1 MDKELGIE
9 PFDPKKHEPID
20 TVGGMK
26 ATEYLASEPSPEGK
40 AWNIPTIWYDKKTK
54 EPVFLGGKDNSDKA
68 WNAAYR
74 YEKETG
80 IKFPR
85 YKDIPSA
92 VNAAI
97 NRSKDG
103 GATKEKLGMAKGGST
118 MNRQMSMFEE
128 GGIADDGMDRDPVS
142 GNEIPSGS
150 LASEVRDDIP
160 AQLSEGEYVVPAD
173 VVRYFGV
180 KVFEDM
186 RMEAKMGL
194 REMERDGRIGGE
206 PVEPNKG
213 MTEGDLAGLEE
224 MMRTGVANGG
234 LMDKMVYTAMN
245 DPLVNKKLNEGGLTV
260 GFATGGMTQ
269 SPYNDPTRIDQVIGQ
284 FMQMTKNNPGIM
296 DELAKRGITINRT
309 PATNQ
314 PNQMQAQN
322 APAQTTNPVINQQPV
337 KAAEGTYLD
346 PLSMTGLGTT
356 IKSNQV
362 KPLNMTDDQKQSY
375 SLSPTSISSMYG
387 IPGGS
392 YFYQGPGVPKSPEER
407 PIKTPPVC
415 APGTVYDEE
424 SDSCVP
430 EIEPTT
436 PTEEVQPR
444 DKDNMD
450 GIGGTEM
457 STPYVEKGWRVQA
470 TEQLDWS
477 NPEDFDAYMKELS
490 KPQEKPSKLAQGIA
504 LTNPLWGPAMV
515 IGQKMERK
523 ATINKIKAME
533 NIANLIGD
541 SVSAASAVKAGE
553 SYKANMTEDQRA
565 FADTQNGEGYTITL
579 VNQVMGRGFLDDV
592 EGTRGNGFH
601 SVADLQNMPQYKK
614 DELKAAIEENNARL
628 REAALSS
635 AQRKKD
641 AEAARIVEEQKKAKE
656 KAQAEYQASQAQ
668 KEKNKKAAAAALAP
682 RSKGQAQAKQIVAT
696 SKRRKTKSGGTVG
709 GKVSTQKNL
718 NKVNKQL
725 KNIASGGSGGFAKG
739 GLMKKPN
746 KK

>member
-1 MDKELGIE
+1 
-9 PFDPKKHEPID
+9 
-20 TVGGMK
+20 
-26 ATEYLASEPSPEGK
+26 
-40 AWNIPTIWYDKKTK
+40 
-54 EPVFLGGKDNSDKA
+54 
-68 WNAAYR
+68 
-74 YEKETG
+74 
-80 IKFPR
+80 
-85 YKDIPSA
+85 
-92 VNAAI
+92 
-97 NRSKDG
+97 
-103 GATKEKLGMAKGGST
+103 

-180 KVFEDM
+180 RVFEEM
-186 RMEAKMGL
+186 RNEAKMGL
-194 REMERDGRIGGE
+194 QSMEQDGRIGGE
-206 PVEPNKG
+206 PVEPNKA
-213 MTEGDLAGLEE
+213 MTEADLAGLEE

-245 DPLVNKKLNEGGLTV
+245 DPLVNQKLNQGGMTV
-260 GFATGGMTQ
+260 GFAAGGMAQ

-309 PATNQ
+309 NATQQPA
-314 PNQMQAQN
+314 QMQAQN
-322 APAQTTNPVINQQPV
+322 APAQTTNPVTNQTPI

-356 IKSNQV
+356 TQPFTNS
-362 KPLNMTDDQKQSY
+362 MTTDQTQSY
-375 SLSPTSISSMYG
+375 ATSPTSLSSMYG

-392 YFYQGPGVPKSPEER
+392 YFYQGPGVPKSPEQQER
-407 PIKTPPVC
+407 PVKPTPVC
-415 APGTVYDEE
+415 APGTVYDPE

-430 EIEPTT
+430 EVEPVEA
-436 PTEEVQPR
+436 TEPR

-477 NPEDFDAYMKELS
+477 NPDDFNAYLAKLA
-490 KPQEKPSKLAQGIA
+490 KPQEEVSKLAKGIA

-515 IGQKMERK
+515 LAQKMERK
-523 ATINKIKAME
+523 ATVNKIKAME

-541 SVSAASAVKAGE
+541 TVSAATAVKAGE
-553 SYKANMTEDQRA
+553 SYKANMTQSQRDY
-565 FADTQNGEGYTITL
+565 ADTQNGEGYTITL
-579 VNQVMGRGFLDDV
+579 VNQIMGKGFLDDI

-601 SVADLQNMPQYKK
+601 SVADLQNMPQWKK
-614 DELKAAIEENNARL
+614 DELKAAIDANNQELQAQSATKERRIKITNDAEL
-628 REAALSS
+628 KRQTAAAEAKRKETLALAEAKRRQDEEAAANAVTLAKGDNRDTSWS
-635 AQRKKD
+635 GGRVVANQTQPSRK
-641 AEAARIVEEQKKAKE
+641 RNRT
-656 KAQAEYQASQAQ
+656 QA
-668 KEKNKKAAAAALAP
+668 KAAATKALKP
-682 RSKGQAQAKQIVAT
+682 GQKLAT
-696 SKRRKTKSGGTVG
+696 GGR
-709 GKVSTQKNL
+709 
-718 NKVNKQL
+718 
-725 KNIASGGSGGFAKG
+725 ARG

>member
-322 APAQTTNPVINQQPV
+322 APAQTTNPVTNQQPV

-614 DELKAAIEENNARL
+614 DELKAAIEANNKELQAKNSSQRDKAISAASKKEEARQ
-628 REAALSS
+628 AA
-635 AQRKKD
+635 A
-641 AEAARIVEEQKKAKE
+641 AEAKRKEALALAEAKRIRDEQAAANAATVAKRDNRDKSWSGGKVAKTQKKATGSVAKR
-656 KAQAEYQASQAQ
+656 KQAAT
-668 KEKNKKAAAAALAP
+668 KKYGK
-682 RSKGQAQAKQIVAT
+682 SY
-696 SKRRKTKSGGTVG
+696 SGGR
-709 GKVSTQKNL
+709 
-718 NKVNKQL
+718 
-725 KNIASGGSGGFAKG
+725 AKG

>member
-1 MDKELGIE
+1 MDKELNIE
-9 PFDPKKHEPID
+9 PFDSEKHEPID

-26 ATEYLASEPSPEGK
+26 ATEYLASEPSPEGS
-40 AWNIPTIWYDKKTK
+40 AWNIPTIWYDKETK
-54 EPVFLGGKDNSDKA
+54 EPVFLGGKDNSDRA

-92 VNAAI
+92 VDAAI

-128 GGIADDGMDRDPVS
+128 GGIADDGMNRDPVS

-180 KVFEDM
+180 RVFEEM
-186 RMEAKMGL
+186 RNEAKMGL
-194 REMERDGRIGGE
+194 QSMEQDGRIGGE
-206 PVEPNKG
+206 PVEPNKA
-213 MTEGDLAGLEE
+213 MTEADLAGLEE

-245 DPLVNKKLNEGGLTV
+245 DPLVNQKLNQGGMTV
-260 GFATGGMTQ
+260 GFAAGGMAQ

-309 PATNQ
+309 NATQQPAQIQT
-314 PNQMQAQN
+314 QN
-322 APAQTTNPVINQQPV
+322 APAQTTNPVTNQAPI

-346 PLSMTGLGTT
+346 PLSMTGLGTA
-356 IKSNQV
+356 IQPNQT
-362 KPLNMTDDQKQSY
+362 NTQNQSY
-375 SLSPTSISSMYG
+375 ITSPTSISSMYG

-392 YFYQGPGVPKSPEER
+392 YFYKGPGVPKSPEEVEKA
-407 PIKTPPVC
+407 PVAPVASTTPVC

-424 SDSCVP
+424 SNSCVP
-430 EIEPTT
+430 ELEPT
-436 PTEEVQPR
+436 R

-457 STPYVEKGWRVQA
+457 STPYVEKGWRVQS

-477 NPEDFDAYMKELS
+477 NPKDFDAYMKELS
-490 KPQEKPSKLAQGIA
+490 KPQEKISGLAKA
-504 LTNPLWGPAMV
+504 VSLTNPLWGPAMV

-523 ATINKIKAME
+523 ATVNKIKAME

-541 SVSAASAVKAGE
+541 TVSAASAVKAGE
-553 SYKANMTEDQRA
+553 SYKAGMTEDQRA

-579 VNQVMGRGFLDDV
+579 VNQIMGKGFLDDV

-614 DELKAAIEENNARL
+614 DELKAAIDANNQELQAQSATKERRIKITNDAEL
-628 REAALSS
+628 KRQTAAAEAKRKETSALAEAKRRQDEEAAANAATLAKGDNRDTSWS
-635 AQRKKD
+635 GGRVVANQTQPSRKKNRT
-641 AEAARIVEEQKKAKE
+641 EA
-656 KAQAEYQASQAQ
+656 
-668 KEKNKKAAAAALAP
+668 KAAA
-682 RSKGQAQAKQIVAT
+682 
-696 SKRRKTKSGGTVG
+696 TKSLKSGQKLATGGR
-709 GKVSTQKNL
+709 
-718 NKVNKQL
+718 
-725 KNIASGGSGGFAKG
+725 ARG

>member
-1 MDKELGIE
+1 
-9 PFDPKKHEPID
+9 
-20 TVGGMK
+20 
-26 ATEYLASEPSPEGK
+26 
-40 AWNIPTIWYDKKTK
+40 
-54 EPVFLGGKDNSDKA
+54 
-68 WNAAYR
+68 
-74 YEKETG
+74 
-80 IKFPR
+80 
-85 YKDIPSA
+85 
-92 VNAAI
+92 
-97 NRSKDG
+97 
-103 GATKEKLGMAKGGST
+103 
-118 MNRQMSMFEE
+118 MSMFEE

-194 REMERDGRIGGE
+194 REMEQDGRIGGE

-213 MTEGDLAGLEE
+213 MTEADLADLEQ

-234 LMDKMVYTAMN
+234 LMDKMAYTAMN
-245 DPLVNKKLNEGGLTV
+245 DPLVNKKLNEGGMTV
-260 GFATGGMTQ
+260 GFATGGMAQ

-314 PNQMQAQN
+314 PGQMQAQN
-322 APAQTTNPVINQQPV
+322 APAQTTNPVTNQAPI

-362 KPLNMTDDQKQSY
+362 KPLNMTDDQTKSY
-375 SLSPTSISSMYG
+375 SLTPTSISSMYG

-430 EIEPTT
+430 EMESTT
-436 PTEEVQPR
+436 PVEDAQEGTQPR

-450 GIGGTEM
+450 GIGGTEV

-490 KPQEKPSKLAQGIA
+490 KPQEKVSGLAKA
-504 LTNPLWGPAMV
+504 VSLTNPLWGPAMV

-541 SVSAASAVKAGE
+541 SVRAESAVKAGE
-553 SYKANMTEDQRA
+553 SYKANMTEDQKA

-579 VNQVMGRGFLDDV
+579 VNQIMGRGFLDDV

-614 DELKAAIEENNARL
+614 DELKNAIEANNERL

-641 AEAARIVEEQKKAKE
+641 AEAAELKE
-656 KAQAEYQASQAQ
+656 KAEAAAAT
-668 KEKNKKAAAAALAP
+668 KEKARQAAEAASLAEAKRRQNEEAAANAARIARGNNRDTSWSGGQVVANQSQPSRKRNSTQVKAAATKALKP
-682 RSKGQAQAKQIVAT
+682 GQKLAT
-696 SKRRKTKSGGTVG
+696 GGR
-709 GKVSTQKNL
+709 
-718 NKVNKQL
+718 
-725 KNIASGGSGGFAKG
+725 ARG
-739 GLMKKPN
+739 GLMKKP
-746 KK
+746 KKK